1 MVSEKRLSAGQFA
14 AIVHIDR
21 HQLDQYDQLGVF
33 TPETRDSNGR
43 RGYSLSQVNQ
53 LLMVRSLLSAGVSVQ
68 AVKTALTTSYPEVL
82 KAQQQ
87 RLTDQLAQLTA
98 AQEQVT
104 KQLTNV
110 ETVSRA
116 VTDEATLVTRPPVDV
131 WTTAV
136 PEGEATL
143 TPSLQT
149 HVARILTAQQ
159 PATMM
164 IGRMHP
170 KTAITDGDDE
180 TVTTLYTPV
189 VAPQQLPTDETQ
201 AAGQYLL
208 LYHDR
213 QTPLLTGF
221 ERLIK
226 TAEDQHLVLAN
237 QFYEEPVQTDLAT
250 ADVVRLLVAVRGRT
264 A

>member
-14 AIVHIDR
+14 TIVHIDR
-21 HQLDQYDQLGVF
+21 HQLDQYDQLGVL
-33 TPETRDSNGR
+33 TPATRDSNGR

-53 LLMVRSLLSAGVSVQ
+53 LLMVQSLLSTGLSVQ
-68 AVKTALTTSYPEVL
+68 AVKAALATPYPNVL
-82 KAQQQ
+82 KTQQQ

-104 KQLTNV
+104 TQLTNV

-143 TPSLQT
+143 TPTLQA
-149 HVARILTAQQ
+149 HVARILADQQ
-159 PATMM
+159 PTTMM
-164 IGRMHP
+164 IGRIHA
-170 KTAITDGDDE
+170 KTAITAGDDE
-180 TVTTLYTPV
+180 TVTALYTPV
-189 VAPQQLPTDETQ
+189 VDPQRVPADDTQ
-201 AAGQYLL
+201 SAGQYLL
-208 LYHDR
+208 LYHRR
-213 QTPLLTGF
+213 QSPLLSGF
-221 ERLIK
+221 ERLLK
-226 TAEDQHLVLAN
+226 AAEAQHLVIAN
-237 QFYEEPVQTDLAT
+237 QFYEEPVQTDLKT
-250 ADVVRLLVAVRGRT
+250 AEVVRLFVAVRGQS

>member
-1 MVSEKRLSAGQFA
+1 MVSEKQLSAGQFA

-53 LLMVRSLLSAGVSVQ
+53 LLMVQSLLSAGVSVQ
-68 AVKTALTTSYPEVL
+68 AVKAALVTPYSEML

-98 AQEQVT
+98 TQDQVT

-110 ETVSRA
+110 ETVSRT
-116 VTDEATLVTRPPVDV
+116 VMDEATLVTRPPVDL

-136 PEGEATL
+136 PEGEETL
-143 TPSLQT
+143 TPTLRT
-149 HVARILTAQQ
+149 HMTRILAVQQ

-164 IGRMHP
+164 IGRVHP
-170 KTAITDGDDE
+170 KMAITSGDSE

-189 VAPQQLPTDETQ
+189 VEPRELPVDETQ
-201 AAGQYLL
+201 SAGQYLL
-208 LYHDR
+208 LYHAR
-213 QTPLLTGF
+213 QAPLLSGF

-226 TAEDQHLVLAN
+226 TAEAQHLVLAN

-250 ADVVRLLVAVRGRT
+250 AEVVRLLVAVRGR
-264 A
+264 AV